1 MLQYVIQEPCLWHRV
16 QSARKMDA
24 GKKYRKKTKKKNIE
38 KEHRKR
44 TQEKNTEKKG
54 ETG

>member
-1 MLQYVIQEPCLWHRV
+1 
-16 QSARKMDA
+16 MDA

-44 TQEKNTEKKG
+44 T
-54 ETG
+54 